1 MKGGI
6 ELFKKMN
13 GLIIIIFIL
22 GVQIGCSVDQKGN
35 GNQFVNE
42 TMETVIDV
50 NKNGIS
56 IPYKQL
62 LYTKNSSSFSWERN
76 NTEELQKE
84 ITDRYEEF
92 KNTVPG
98 GFIVKETPTEYF
110 ICVSIGGKESVTEG
124 FKIKSL
130 TLPDDIKEE
139 NPTLKIDVIPVS
151 NENTSDKE
159 MKGEVYM
166 RSLISVSKED
176 LPNGININSISM
188 RLEDNAP

>member
-1 MKGGI
+1 MGRTQLLKT
-6 ELFKKMN
+6 MN
-13 GLIIIIFIL
+13 GLFIFIFIL
-22 GVQIGCSVDQKGN
+22 GLLMGCSVDVKGN
-35 GNQFVNE
+35 GNQIE
-42 TMETVIDV
+42 KAAMETEIDV
-50 NKNGIS
+50 NKKSIS
-56 IPYKQL
+56 IPYKQH
-62 LYTKNSSSFSWERN
+62 LYSKNSSSFSWERI
-76 NTEELQKE
+76 NTEDLKKE
-84 ITDRYEEF
+84 VTDRYEEY

-130 TLPDDIKEE
+130 TLPNEIKEK
-139 NPTLKIDVIPVS
+139 NPTLKIEVIPVS

-159 MKGEVYM
+159 MMGEVFV

-188 RLEDNAP
+188 RLEG